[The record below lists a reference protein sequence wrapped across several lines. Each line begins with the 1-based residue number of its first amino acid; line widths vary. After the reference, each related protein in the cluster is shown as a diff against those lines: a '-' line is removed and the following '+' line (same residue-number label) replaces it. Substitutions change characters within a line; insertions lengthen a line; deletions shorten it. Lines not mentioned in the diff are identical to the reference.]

1 MSRGFI
7 KEGDQE
13 EIPMVPPRA
22 YLPKGMP
29 NYVTKE
35 GLAALNKERKDL
47 ENERVTVSGNY
58 IMSNFVD
65 AKMKLLIDRINTA
78 VEVDLTKADK
88 ETVSFGAYVKYNDRT
103 VRIVGVDEADFSKGL
118 LSFISPV
125 AKALVG
131 KKVGDKFEIK
141 IPKGTETIEV
151 QGIWY
156 EVVPLTEVAVEV
168 ENGAKSS
175 PSMITP
181 RTRNV
186 SEAKATATSDVSAEM
201 QTQSVISTEAK
212 RSGEILNSK
221 NVKKGFLDKL
231 EMTPSVSIVNQDEV
245 PRAEG
250 ARNDSV
256 SIDFFTPDENIMEFL
271 PVVNER
277 GIIVGRALH
286 MELHKGN
293 KILHPV
299 VHLHIINNKGIATM
313 KYWWHVAFGDAPE
326 KTLKRKMQETLGLT
340 AIKPKLKKQ
349 YIRETKTEKE
359 LVYVYILN
367 SDENLLKTP
376 EDKEYFDIFA
386 KD

>member
-29 NYVTKE
+29 NYVTHE
-35 GLAALNKERKDL
+35 GLEALKKEREDL
-47 ENERVTVSGNY
+47 ENERIASSGNY
-58 IMSNFVD
+58 IMSNFID
-65 AKMKLLIDRINTA
+65 AKMKLLINRINTA
-78 VEVDLTKADK
+78 MEVDLTKANK
-88 ETVSFGAYVKYNDRT
+88 ETVSFGAYVKYNGRT
-103 VRIVGVDEADFSKGL
+103 VRIVGVDEADFSRGL

-141 IPKGTETIEV
+141 VPKGTETIEV

-156 EVVPLTEVAVEV
+156 EAVPLSEVAVEV

-175 PSMITP
+175 PSTMRTP
-181 RTRNV
+181 RTRTV
-186 SEAKATATSDVSAEM
+186 SEAMATATSDVSAEM
-201 QTQSVISTEAK
+201 QAQSVISTEAQ
-212 RSGEILNSK
+212 RSGEISDNH
-221 NVKKGFLDKL
+221 NNDIF
-231 EMTPSVSIVNQDEV
+231 V
-245 PRAEG
+245 PE
-250 ARNDSV
+250 
-256 SIDFFTPDENIMEFL
+256 ENIMEFL

-286 MELHKGN
+286 MELHGETHGCASLQRL
-293 KILHPV
+293 LHPV
-299 VHLHIINNKGIATM
+299 VHLHVINNKGEESG
-313 KYWWHVAFGDAPE
+313 KYWWHVAFGDTPE
-326 KTLKRKMQETLGLT
+326 KTLKRKLSELLG
-340 AIKPKLKKQ
+340 ISGVKPRLKKQ

-367 SDENLLKTP
+367 SNENLLKTP
-376 EDKEYFDIFA
+376 EGKEYFDIFA

>member
-22 YLPKGMP
+22 HLPKGMP
-29 NYVTKE
+29 NYVTHE
-35 GLAALNKERKDL
+35 GLEALKKEREDL
-47 ENERVTVSGNY
+47 ENERVSSSGNY
-58 IMSNFVD
+58 IMSNFID

-78 VEVDLTKADK
+78 VEVDMTKADK
-88 ETVSFGAYVKYNDRT
+88 ETVSFGAYVKYNGRT
-103 VRIVGVDEADFSKGL
+103 IRIVGVDEADYTRGL

-141 IPKGTETIEV
+141 VPKGTETIEV

-156 EVVPLTEVAVEV
+156 EAVPLTESAVETQNDV
-168 ENGAKSS
+168 KNSQS
-175 PSMITP
+175 TTRTQ
-181 RTRNV
+181 RTRTI
-186 SEAKATATSDVSAEM
+186 SEVTETTATSD
-201 QTQSVISTEAK
+201 
-212 RSGEILNSK
+212 
-221 NVKKGFLDKL
+221 KGND
-231 EMTPSVSIVNQDEV
+231 VVNHDEV
-245 PRAEG
+245 PHCARTDNG
-250 ARNDSV
+250 AV
-256 SIDFFTPDENIMEFL
+256 VDFFVPEEDIMEFL

-293 KILHPV
+293 KILHPA
-299 VHLHIINNKGIATM
+299 VHLHVINKKGEVVRR
-313 KYWWHVAFGDAPE
+313 YWWHVAFGDTPE
-326 KTLKRKMQETLGLT
+326 KTLKRKLTEILGISG
-340 AIKPKLKKQ
+340 IKPKLKKQ

-367 SDENLLKTP
+367 SEENLLKTP
-376 EDKEYFDIFA
+376 EGKDYFDIFA

>member
-29 NYVTKE
+29 NYVTSE
-35 GLAALNKERKDL
+35 GLEALKNEREVL
-47 ENERVTVSGNY
+47 ENERVAANGNY
-58 IMSNFVD
+58 IMSNFID

-78 VEVDLTKADK
+78 VEVDLTKANK
-88 ETVSFGAYVKYNDRT
+88 ETVSFGAYVKYNGRT

-141 IPKGTETIEV
+141 VPKGTETIEV
-151 QGIWY
+151 QGVWY
-156 EVVPLTEVAVEV
+156 EKQELSEVAVEV
-168 ENGAKSS
+168 EGSAKSS
-175 PSMITP
+175 QSTP
-181 RTRNV
+181 RIQRTRTV
-186 SEAKATATSDVSAEM
+186 AQVEATATSEQNDATTNQEEVSH
-201 QTQSVISTEAK
+201 SV
-212 RSGEILNSK
+212 
-221 NVKKGFLDKL
+221 
-231 EMTPSVSIVNQDEV
+231 
-245 PRAEG
+245 
-250 ARNDSV
+250 RNDNGA
-256 SIDFFTPDENIMEFL
+256 IDSFVPEENIMEFL

-277 GIIVGRALH
+277 GIIVGRALY
-286 MELHKGN
+286 MELHGETHGRASLQRL
-293 KILHPV
+293 LHPV
-299 VHLHIINNKGIATM
+299 VHLHVINNKGEVVRR
-313 KYWWHVAFGDAPE
+313 YWWHVAFGDTPE
-326 KTLKRKMQETLGLT
+326 KTLKRKMSEVLGLSGV
-340 AIKPKLKKQ
+340 KPKLKKQ

-367 SDENLLKTP
+367 SDENLLKSP
-376 EDKEYFDIFA
+376 EGKEYFDIFA

>member
-22 YLPKGMP
+22 HLPKGMP
-29 NYVTKE
+29 NYVTHE
-35 GLAALNKERKDL
+35 GLEALKKEREDL
-47 ENERVTVSGNY
+47 ENERIASSGNY
-58 IMSNFVD
+58 IMSNFID
-65 AKMKLLIDRINTA
+65 AKMKLLIDRINSA
-78 VEVDLTKADK
+78 VEVDLTKANK
-88 ETVSFGAYVKYNDRT
+88 ETISFGAYVKYNGRT

-141 IPKGTETIEV
+141 IPKGTENIEV

-156 EVVPLTEVAVEV
+156 EAVPLTKIGVSTGETQNFVSLQKTAVNSTKSRTQILQKSDDVV
-168 ENGAKSS
+168 ETKGRSS
-175 PSMITP
+175 QETDLHPSL
-181 RTRNV
+181 
-186 SEAKATATSDVSAEM
+186 
-201 QTQSVISTEAK
+201 Q
-212 RSGEILNSK
+212 
-221 NVKKGFLDKL
+221 
-231 EMTPSVSIVNQDEV
+231 QDASYIFV
-245 PRAEG
+245 PE
-250 ARNDSV
+250 ND
-256 SIDFFTPDENIMEFL
+256 IMEFL

-277 GIIVGRALH
+277 GIIVGRALF
-286 MELHKGN
+286 MELHGETHGRASQHKL
-293 KILHPV
+293 LHPA
-299 VHLHIINNKGIATM
+299 VHLHAVNKNGEIAYR
-313 KYWWHVAFGDAPE
+313 YWWHVAFGDTPE
-326 KTLKRKMQETLGLT
+326 KTLKRKLSETFG
-340 AIKPKLKKQ
+340 ISGVKPKLKKQ

-376 EDKEYFDIFA
+376 EGKEYFDIFA

>member
-29 NYVTKE
+29 NYVTHE
-35 GLAALNKERKDL
+35 GLEALNKERESL
-47 ENERVTVSGNY
+47 ENERVAVSGNY
-58 IMSNFVD
+58 IMSNFID

-78 VEVDLTKADK
+78 VEVDMAKANKD
-88 ETVSFGAYVKYNDRT
+88 TVSFGAYVKYNGRT

-141 IPKGTETIEV
+141 IPKGTEVIEV

-156 EVVPLTEVAVEV
+156 EAVTLTVQESSHSDEIPRFARNDKGGGVKTSNSNEIPRLPTVAR
-168 ENGAKSS
+168 NDSS
-175 PSMITP
+175 
-181 RTRNV
+181 V
-186 SEAKATATSDVSAEM
+186 
-201 QTQSVISTEAK
+201 SVISTEAE
-212 RSGEILNSK
+212 RSGEISNK
-221 NVKKGFLDKL
+221 
-231 EMTPSVSIVNQDEV
+231 
-245 PRAEG
+245 
-250 ARNDSV
+250 
-256 SIDFFTPDENIMEFL
+256 IDFFTPEENIMEFL

-299 VHLHIINNKGIATM
+299 IHLHVINNKGIVSYR
-313 KYWWHVAFGDAPE
+313 YWWHVAVGDTPE
-326 KTLKRKMQETLGLT
+326 KTLKRKLSETLGIT
-340 AIKPKLKKQ
+340 GVKPKLKKQ

-367 SDENLLKTP
+367 SEENLLKTP
-376 EDKEYFDIFA
+376 QGKDYFDIFA